1 MSNQYVTDGLRVKLA
16 EIISTMRVAEQ
27 RLRKLAHDKAIITAA
42 LRLFDQDGTEVPA
55 LGIPRGSFTRI
66 VLETLRDAD
75 KPLSIRDIAERLAT
89 GKTLDKRQMGMLVA
103 RVRNAVPR
111 LSDQLEGDL
120 RERTTF
126 WRMKDNRPVI
136 SGSP

>member
-55 LGIPRGSFTRI
+55 LGIRHCWPC
-66 VLETLRDAD
+66 
-75 KPLSIRDIAERLAT
+75 LAKHT
-89 GKTLDKRQMGMLVA
+89 
-103 RVRNAVPR
+103 
-111 LSDQLEGDL
+111 E
-120 RERTTF
+120 
-126 WRMKDNRPVI
+126 
-136 SGSP
+136 